1 MYKRQTAERMVH
13 ELSRLLESGGAEQV
27 AQFDALAEQIG
38 GNFAQRSIDALAA
51 MVHR

>member
-1 MYKRQTAERMVH
+1 MH